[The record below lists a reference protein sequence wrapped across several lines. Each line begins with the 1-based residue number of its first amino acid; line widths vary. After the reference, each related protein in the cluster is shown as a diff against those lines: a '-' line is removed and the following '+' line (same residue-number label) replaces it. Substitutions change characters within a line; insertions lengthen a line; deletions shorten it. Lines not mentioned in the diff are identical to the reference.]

1 MATKP
6 LQDDPSGP
14 DTGYSQSENI
24 QDLEPVLLLRTAK
37 SLILPLRIPD
47 HWEEQRLPATPTTR
61 SMTRSIGESPVL
73 AFKATTHVL
82 DPGTGRPHTITVSIG
97 PGIDDGSANIFLQ
110 SDSIRNEGSWRAYL
124 YRGTEL
130 RAGLPFGDGYVEL
143 SRALPAG
150 IYTVKLTGAGAP
162 VLPALPI
169 ALEPFN
175 LIITSAWVCCRPSS
189 PRSPKSWRNKMTRHL
204 LPGEGRQHPDV
215 HGG

>member
-14 DTGYSQSENI
+14 DAEYSKVKTSKIGTCPAVTDRQKPHSAASDSRPLGRATITGDPNDKI
-24 QDLEPVLLLRTAK
+24 DDKIDR
-37 SLILPLRIPD
+37 RIPGLGI
-47 HWEEQRLPATPTTR
+47 QSNNACSR
-61 SMTRSIGESPVL
+61 
-73 AFKATTHVL
+73 
-82 DPGTGRPHTITVSIG
+82 PGNGTPHTITVSIG

-130 RAGLPFGDGYVEL
+130 RAGVPFADGYVEL

-150 IYTVKLTGAGAP
+150 IYTVKLTSAGAP

>member
-14 DTGYSQSENI
+14 DTEYFQSENI

-47 HWEEQRLPATPTTR
+47 HWEEHRLPATPTTR
-61 SMTRSIGESPVL
+61 SIGDSPVL

-82 DPGTGRPHTITVSIG
+82 DPGTQRPQTITVSIG

-110 SDSIRNEGSWRAYL
+110 SDSIRNEGSWRAHL

-130 RAGLPFGDGYVEL
+130 RAGVPFGDGYVEL

-150 IYTVKLTGAGAP
+150 IYTVKLTSSGAP
-162 VLPALPI
+162 ALPALLI

-189 PRSPKSWRNKMTRHL
+189 PRSPKL
-204 LPGEGRQHPDV
+204 LAP
-215 HGG
+215 

>member
-14 DTGYSQSENI
+14 DAEYFQSENI

-82 DPGTGRPHTITVSIG
+82 DPGTGRP
-97 PGIDDGSANIFLQ
+97 P
-110 SDSIRNEGSWRAYL
+110 
-124 YRGTEL
+124 
-130 RAGLPFGDGYVEL
+130 P
-143 SRALPAG
+143 
-150 IYTVKLTGAGAP
+150 
-162 VLPALPI
+162 
-169 ALEPFN
+169 
-175 LIITSAWVCCRPSS
+175 
-189 PRSPKSWRNKMTRHL
+189 
-204 LPGEGRQHPDV
+204 
-215 HGG
+215 

>member
-61 SMTRSIGESPVL
+61 SIGDSPVL

-82 DPGTGRPHTITVSIG
+82 DPGTQRPQTITVSIG

-130 RAGLPFGDGYVEL
+130 RAGVPFADGYVEL
-143 SRALPAG
+143 
-150 IYTVKLTGAGAP
+150 
-162 VLPALPI
+162 
-169 ALEPFN
+169 
-175 LIITSAWVCCRPSS
+175 TSS
-189 PRSPKSWRNKMTRHL
+189 
-204 LPGEGRQHPDV
+204 
-215 HGG
+215 